1 MKWVWTILFIVVYAG
16 GVVGSFEYFKVRF
29 SCVILKDID
38 SKTCAP
44 NVWVNSFSWPYNVG
58 RELARW
64 SYEHEGERYPQDR

>member
-1 MKWVWTILFIVVYAG
+1 MKWVWTILFIVAYAG
-16 GVVGSFEYFKVRF
+16 GGVGSFEYFKVRF

-44 NVWVNSFSWPYNVG
+44 DVWVNSFSWPYNVG

-64 SYEHEGERYPQDR
+64 SYEREDGRQ

>member
-1 MKWVWTILFIVVYAG
+1 MKWVWTILFIVVYTG

-29 SCVILKDID
+29 SCAIFEDID

-44 NVWVNSFSWPYNVG
+44 NVWVNSFSWPYNLG

-64 SYEHEGERYPQDR
+64 SYEREYGRQ

>member
-1 MKWVWTILFIVVYAG
+1 MKWVWTFLFIVVYG
-16 GVVGSFEYFKVRF
+16 GVVVGSFEYFKVRF
-29 SCVILKDID
+29 SCVIFKDID

-64 SYEHEGERYPQDR
+64 SYEREDGRQ